1 MSARHLRVCYTWEG
15 EEKLFAP
22 KPFNISFCLMLTP
35 IFLGKVLCAEPG
47 PPSSADNLVVRGTL
61 VCLEKGSDSKE
72 VPCLGERK
80 SMGLRTATGQV
91 YPLNDDKSTSTLLEE
106 KRLRTREFQLTLKK
120 SGASYEIVKS
130 QFFRDGKLYDFYYFC
145 DVCNI
150 TTHTPGLCMCC
161 RQETEYHE
169 KLAD

>member
-1 MSARHLRVCYTWEG
+1 
-15 EEKLFAP
+15 
-22 KPFNISFCLMLTP
+22 
-35 IFLGKVLCAEPG
+35 
-47 PPSSADNLVVRGTL
+47 
-61 VCLEKGSDSKE
+61 
-72 VPCLGERK
+72 
-80 SMGLRTATGQV
+80 MGLRTATGQV
-91 YPLNDDKSTSTLLEE
+91 YPLNDDKSTSTLIEE

-120 SGASYEIVKS
+120 SGSSYEIVKS